1 MPLRCF
7 PVPGFFD
14 RFPAVAL
21 KEAGLF
27 RLIPFM
33 AAGVN
38 MNRLSKI
45 AILALLSGEAI
56 FLLIKHG
63 SQQRDVSALS
73 VSAETA
79 AENKS
84 WMTFSPVTKI
94 KNHQVADANEVGS
107 TTITGLRLVGV
118 VLGSDG
124 DSSMRA
130 IIAMGKK
137 QEIYSLNAVLPVN
150 EKVTL
155 EKIFSDRVILNN
167 QGRYETL
174 WLYDSIQS
182 PVDESPPIADAPKE
196 APLFYGRIPSLDEPP
211 PYVPDQRAE
220 EIALS
225 QVTEKLTGIMNISIY
240 RGEDSHQLIGYKIG
254 LAKDTE
260 KFKALGLRT
269 DDLITAINGVP
280 LTKPEDIL
288 ETYKNNVEGPVN
300 LEIERDGSVITVDV
314 ARYAIA
320 Q

>member
-1 MPLRCF
+1 MS
-7 PVPGFFD
+7 
-14 RFPAVAL
+14 
-21 KEAGLF
+21 
-27 RLIPFM
+27 
-33 AAGVN
+33 AGVN

-63 SQQRDVSALS
+63 SQQRDVPALPMS
-73 VSAETA
+73 TESA

-94 KNHQVADANEVGS
+94 KNNQVADAREVS
-107 TTITGLRLVGV
+107 ATTITGVRLVGV

-130 IIAMGKK
+130 IIAIGKK

-150 EKVTL
+150 GKVTL

-174 WLYDSIQS
+174 WLYDSTQS

-196 APLFYGRIPSLDEPP
+196 VPLFYGRIPGLDEPP
-211 PYVPDQRAE
+211 PYVPDQHAE
-220 EIALS
+220 EIAFS
-225 QVTEKLTGIMNISIY
+225 QVTDKLAGIMSLSIY

-254 LAKDTE
+254 QAKDTE

-288 ETYKNNVEGPVN
+288 ETYKNNAEGPVN